1 MKPVQLAYYQHA
13 ERNAPLAVVRYTL
26 FDIDD
31 KVVDVQQFEYPNT
44 EEGEQTFECQVI
56 SALESDVDA
65 AILTSKSVTQFKALS
80 SFLTSV
86 GYYHSSDNQTNDT
99 M

>member
-1 MKPVQLAYYQHA
+1 MKPVQLAYYQHR

-44 EEGEQTFECQVI
+44 KEGKEEFEYQVVT
-56 SALESDVDA
+56 ALESDVDA
-65 AILTSKSVTQFKALS
+65 AVLS
-80 SFLTSV
+80 SKNIKEFGNLHGFLQSI
-86 GYYHSSDNQTNDT
+86 GYYFSRDPKDDA
-99 M
+99 